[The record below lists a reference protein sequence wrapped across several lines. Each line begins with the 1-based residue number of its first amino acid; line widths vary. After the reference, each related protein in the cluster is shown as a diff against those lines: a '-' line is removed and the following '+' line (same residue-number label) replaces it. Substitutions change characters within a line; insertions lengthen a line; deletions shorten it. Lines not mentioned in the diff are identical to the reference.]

1 MVVMDLPASEVDMSI
16 QKALALTV
24 PDTSTLFSA
33 YMPFLERGG
42 LFVPTKTPYAL
53 GDQVTLLL
61 TLPGE
66 CERLT
71 VSGDVVWVSPD
82 EISSQRVAGIGVH
95 FSFKDSALR
104 EHIEMLL
111 EADDHTAPSL
121 TL

>member
-95 FSFKDSALR
+95 FSFKDIALR
-104 EHIEMLL
+104 ERIEMLL